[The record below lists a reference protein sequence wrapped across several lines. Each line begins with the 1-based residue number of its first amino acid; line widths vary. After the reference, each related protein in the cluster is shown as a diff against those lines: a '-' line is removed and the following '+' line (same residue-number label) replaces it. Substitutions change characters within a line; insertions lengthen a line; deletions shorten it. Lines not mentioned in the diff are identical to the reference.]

1 MDSESRV
8 GAGCSVALACAQVEG
23 MGPTSPQLLQVWA
36 GACGTYDLE
45 EVEPQRAVHLPGKFE
60 GNS

>member
-1 MDSESRV
+1 MHSERGV
-8 GAGCSVALACAQVEG
+8 GADCSVALACAHAEG

-45 EVEPQRAVHLPGKFE
+45 EAEP
-60 GNS
+60 